1 MIKLLG
7 KFLVVFVLILL
18 VFKPLQAQMSSG
30 ANVNMGSARISQFSD
45 QQIMQLWI
53 QASANGMSE
62 SDAMSFL
69 VKKGLRPSEVGQFK
83 KRLVALQGAKKSS
96 FSDMSMI
103 KDTSSFMRDSTW
115 VLEVPIIKKITNKYG
130 YEFFANPNI
139 KFEPNL
145 RLATPKNYILGPD
158 DELDVTLT
166 GLNETT
172 ANCTVNTDG
181 NIKIEY
187 VGLINVSG
195 LTMDEAKARI
205 LAKMSTAYPALKLNR
220 TQLTITMTN
229 YRSVRITIIGEA
241 VWPGG
246 YQISALSS
254 VFNALYYSGGPT
266 ENGTLRDIKVIRN
279 NKTIANIDLY
289 EFLQNG
295 KMAKDIRLEDQDVIM
310 YSPYI
315 KRVEFLH
322 ECCHL

>member
-187 VGLINVSG
+187 V
-195 LTMDEAKARI
+195 
-205 LAKMSTAYPALKLNR
+205 
-220 TQLTITMTN
+220 
-229 YRSVRITIIGEA
+229 
-241 VWPGG
+241 
-246 YQISALSS
+246 
-254 VFNALYYSGGPT
+254 
-266 ENGTLRDIKVIRN
+266 
-279 NKTIANIDLY
+279 
-289 EFLQNG
+289 
-295 KMAKDIRLEDQDVIM
+295 
-310 YSPYI
+310 
-315 KRVEFLH
+315 
-322 ECCHL
+322 

>member
-1 MIKLLG
+1 
-7 KFLVVFVLILL
+7 
-18 VFKPLQAQMSSG
+18 
-30 ANVNMGSARISQFSD
+30 
-45 QQIMQLWI
+45 MQLWI

-103 KDTSSFMRDSTW
+103 KDTSNFMRDSTW

-172 ANCTVNTDG
+172 VNCTVNTDG

-187 VGLINVSG
+187 VGLINVS
-195 LTMDEAKARI
+195 
-205 LAKMSTAYPALKLNR
+205 
-220 TQLTITMTN
+220 
-229 YRSVRITIIGEA
+229 
-241 VWPGG
+241 
-246 YQISALSS
+246 
-254 VFNALYYSGGPT
+254 
-266 ENGTLRDIKVIRN
+266 
-279 NKTIANIDLY
+279 
-289 EFLQNG
+289 
-295 KMAKDIRLEDQDVIM
+295 
-310 YSPYI
+310 
-315 KRVEFLH
+315 
-322 ECCHL
+322 